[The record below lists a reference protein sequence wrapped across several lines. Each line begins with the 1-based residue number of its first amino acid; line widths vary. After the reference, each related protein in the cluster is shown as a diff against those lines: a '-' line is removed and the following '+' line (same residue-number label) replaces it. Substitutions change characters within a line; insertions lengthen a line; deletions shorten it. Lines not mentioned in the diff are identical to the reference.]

1 MFPLDLFRSFL
12 PLRNPIGFGAADF
25 IELLLAF
32 LLVSFALVSRPWI
45 EPFARRL
52 AEKTGW
58 CMLLLALLPVALR
71 LALLPS
77 HPVPTPDVYD
87 EFGHLF
93 VADTLRHFRFANPSH
108 SLHQFFETFFIL
120 QEPTYSSIYPI
131 GQGLALALGWMI
143 FGVPWAGVILS
154 VAAFCALCYWMLR
167 AWTTPAWSLLGGLFA
182 VAEFGPLNQWMN
194 GYWGGSL
201 AACAGCLVF
210 GALPRLRSHARARD
224 AVWLGLGL
232 ALHLLI
238 RPYESIFL
246 FAAVILFFAP
256 VFGRP
261 AELARL
267 GRAALV
273 TIALAAPAVAI
284 TLVQNK
290 QVTGSWLTLPE
301 MLSQYQYGVPASLT
315 FQANPIPH
323 RELTPQQG
331 LEYRAQ
337 MSFRAS
343 GPETIASF
351 LTRLEYRVRFYRF
364 FFLAPLYVALPA
376 FFLAIREFR
385 FAWVALALLLFA
397 LGVNFFPAFQFHYV
411 AAVTCL
417 FVLVSVTGL
426 RQLSR
431 LSAEAARIVI
441 FLCAAHFLFWYS
453 VNLFPGSSVSMALRR
468 YETWDALNQRNPER
482 RILVREQ
489 LAKMPGKLLLF
500 VRYWPQHIF
509 QDEWV
514 YNAADIDHSRI
525 VWARDLGAA
534 EDEKLQRYYPDRS
547 AWLLEPDATPPK
559 LTPYRPEPPPA
570 PPSATAVSAPAS
582 PSAPKKAPPTLRFE
596 QVR

>member
-12 PLRNPIGFGAADF
+12 PLRNPIGFGASDF
-25 IELLLAF
+25 IELLLAA
-32 LLVSFALVSRPWI
+32 LLVSLALASRPWI
-45 EPFARRL
+45 EPCARRL
-52 AEKTGW
+52 AAKTGW

-71 LALLPS
+71 MALLPS

-93 VADTLRHFRFANPSH
+93 VADTLRLFRLANPPH
-108 SLHQFFETFFIL
+108 PMHRFFETFFVL
-120 QEPTYSSIYPI
+120 QQPTYSSIYTI
-131 GQGLALALGWMI
+131 GQGLLLALGALI
-143 FGVPWAGVILS
+143 FGVPWAGVVLS
-154 VAAFCALCYWMLR
+154 TAAFCSLCYWMLR
-167 AWTTPAWSLLGGLFA
+167 AWTAPAWALVGGLLA
-182 VAEFGPLNQWMN
+182 VVEFGPLNQWMN
-194 GYWGGSL
+194 SYWGGSA

-210 GALPRLRSHARARD
+210 GALPRLRSQARTRD
-224 AVWLGLGL
+224 AILLGLGL

-246 FAAVILFFAP
+246 LAGVILFFGPLFGQP
-256 VFGRP
+256 VALRR
-261 AELARL
+261 LA
-267 GRAALV
+267 RAALV
-273 TIALAAPAVAI
+273 TVAVIIPAIAI
-284 TLVQNK
+284 TLAQNK
-290 QVTGSWLTLPE
+290 QVTGNWLTLPE

-323 RELTPQQG
+323 RELTPQQA

-337 MSFRAS
+337 MSFRAP

-364 FFLAPLYVALPA
+364 FFLAPLYIALPA
-376 FFLAIREFR
+376 FFGAIREYR

-426 RQLSR
+426 RQLSH
-431 LSAEAARIVI
+431 LSAEATRIVI
-441 FLCAAHFLFWYS
+441 YLCAAHFLFWYGL
-453 VNLFPGSSVSMALRR
+453 NLFPDSGISMAMRR
-468 YETWDALNQRNPER
+468 YETWDAINQRNPER
-482 RILVREQ
+482 RILVQKQ
-489 LAKMPGKLLLF
+489 LAQMPGELLLF

-514 YNAADIDHSRI
+514 YNAADIDRSRI

-534 EDEKLQRYYPDRS
+534 EDEQLRRYYPDRA

-559 LTPYRPEPPPA
+559 LSPYQPEPPPA
-570 PPSATAVSAPAS
+570 RAPGTAPAPSSAPR
-582 PSAPKKAPPTLRFE
+582 KAPQPLRFE